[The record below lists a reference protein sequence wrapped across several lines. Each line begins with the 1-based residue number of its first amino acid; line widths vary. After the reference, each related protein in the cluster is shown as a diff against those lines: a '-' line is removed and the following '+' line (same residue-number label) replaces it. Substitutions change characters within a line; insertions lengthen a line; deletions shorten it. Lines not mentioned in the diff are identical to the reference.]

1 MGMPKLTPAKVARI
15 KGIIELDRRLRRA
28 GGNKR
33 GTNHLQASLARE
45 FGVSPITIGAIAMC
59 RRWKEVEPS
68 RPAHILVNSS

>member
-1 MGMPKLTPAKVARI
+1 MGMPKLTPEKVARI

-45 FGVSPITIGAIAMC
+45 FRVSPVTIRAIAVC
-59 RRWKEVEPS
+59 RRWKDVEPS
-68 RPAHILVNSS
+68 RPGHILVNGS